1 MKEEQP
7 KQQEQPQLSITKRVT
22 TSLSLRYHTM
32 SMREKMTYAAVGGGL
47 SATVL
52 ELFGAAGPG
61 LGLAALIA
69 FASGFWS
76 EELQQGLVKKLPRP
90 RENRTVRQ
98 SKLAWW
104 LGVETTSQEQ
114 PEQLEIPEQLQEEGE
129 DAAHPAVDTA
139 IIQREVVFHSSGDDE
154 GQGSRDAGS
163 LSDIL
168 SLPTLPGETTQ
179 NSTDETTRESIDAL
193 FQMAAAQEQETGIA
207 RLMPNDIIR
216 NTEPDSYKICIGR
229 SLTKK
234 GNPPVW
240 INFYGQHI
248 KLIGASQYGKS
259 SMAACI
265 LYLITR
271 THRPSN
277 VLIALLD
284 MENKTSKLFVDCQHI
299 AEVNLNGK
307 WVRLHARTKEQV
319 LEQLGYIL
327 TIMEERYKLSEEE
340 VEEEPILLVYLEEFL
355 ALKDYFKRLVDSTS
369 GEAKEEAKKDYSQ
382 LVFRVSEIARRGLK
396 AKVQLL
402 MCAQVDYRDDDFQE
416 ALVNVTGGMSFC
428 VRVSAAQAAGFV
440 RTELLKKNVEDDK
453 TGQAVCETPDCKDL
467 ILAPEYN
474 LKRKLLALAKAQS
487 ARNPQLPRQQ
497 TRMIVPA
504 NTHQL
509 PTTEQMFSGSREQTE
524 ELETP
529 TVTDENQRK
538 LTTLHRRAL
547 EHYQPG
553 LGYRQLGELIGVG
566 KDKAGEIIKDLKK
579 WGFIEAE

>member
-1 MKEEQP
+1 MEERVEHQQPEEQ
-7 KQQEQPQLSITKRVT
+7 QPQPSITRRVT
-22 TSLSLRYHTM
+22 TSLHYHTM
-32 SMREKMTYAAVGGGL
+32 TMGEKMKYAAVGGGL
-47 SATVL
+47 SAGAL
-52 ELFGAAGPG
+52 ELFGAGGPG
-61 LGLAALIA
+61 LGLALLIG

-76 EELQQGLVKKLPRP
+76 EELQHGLVKKLPRP
-90 RENRTVRQ
+90 REPQTVRR

-104 LGVETTSQEQ
+104 LGVETTGQKQ
-114 PEQLEIPEQLQEEGE
+114 PEQLEIAEQPQEEGE
-129 DAAHPAVDTA
+129 AVAPPAVDMA
-139 IIQREVVFHSSGDDE
+139 IMQREVVFRSSDDGE
-154 GQGSRDAGS
+154 SQDPREAS
-163 LSDIL
+163 LSTI
-168 SLPTLPGETTQ
+168 Q
-179 NSTDETTRESIDAL
+179 NSTDGTDTIDAL
-193 FQMAAAQEQETGIA
+193 FHMAAAEKQETGIA

-240 INFYGQHI
+240 INFYGQHL

-284 MENKTSKLFVDCQHI
+284 MEHKTSKLFVDCQHI
-299 AEVNLNGK
+299 AEVNIDGK
-307 WVRLHARTKEQV
+307 WIRLHAKTREQV
-319 LEQLGYIL
+319 LEHLNYIV
-327 TIMEERYKLSEEE
+327 TIMDERYTLSEEE
-340 VEEEPILLVYLEEFL
+340 IEEEPILLVYLEEFL

-369 GEAKEEAKKDYSQ
+369 GEAKEQAKKEYSQ
-382 LVFRVSEIARRGLK
+382 LVFSVSEIARRGLK

-402 MCAQVDYRDDDFQE
+402 LCAQVDYRDDDFQE
-416 ALVNVTGGMSFC
+416 ALINVTGGMSFC

-453 TGQAVCETPDCKDL
+453 KGQAVCETPDCKDL
-467 ILAPEYN
+467 ILAPEYD
-474 LKRKLLALAKAQS
+474 LKRKLLALSKAQR
-487 ARNPQLPRQQ
+487 AQNPRVPRQ
-497 TRMIVPA
+497 RSSLLAPA

-509 PTTEQMFSGSREQTE
+509 QLSELAVYDQEQQEEPAVPTI
-524 ELETP
+524 
-529 TVTDENQRK
+529 TDENQRK

>member
-1 MKEEQP
+1 MDEERSIQP
-7 KQQEQPQLSITKRVT
+7 YEQQQPQPSITRRIT
-22 TSLSLRYHTM
+22 TSLAFRYHTM
-32 SMREKMTYAAVGGGL
+32 TLGEKMKYAAVGGGL

-52 ELFGAAGPG
+52 ELFGAGGPG

-69 FASGFWS
+69 FGSGYWS

-90 RENRTVRQ
+90 RETVSARQ
-98 SKLAWW
+98 SKLSWW
-104 LGVETTSQEQ
+104 LGTEA
-114 PEQLEIPEQLQEEGE
+114 PEEPQTEPLEPSEEANPQEEGE
-129 DAAHPAVDTA
+129 EQSPPTVDT
-139 IIQREVVFHSSGDDE
+139 
-154 GQGSRDAGS
+154 
-163 LSDIL
+163 
-168 SLPTLPGETTQ
+168 
-179 NSTDETTRESIDAL
+179 SIPQDNVDAL
-193 FQMAAAQEQETGIA
+193 FQMATEQEQETGIA

-229 SLTKK
+229 SLTRR

-240 INFYGQHI
+240 INFYGQHL

-299 AEVNLNGK
+299 AEVNMNGK

-319 LEQLGYIL
+319 LEQLGYIV
-327 TIMEERYKLSEEE
+327 TIMDERYKLSEEE
-340 VEEEPILLVYLEEFL
+340 IEEEPILLVYLEEFL
-355 ALKDYFKRLVDSTS
+355 ALKDYFKRLVDATS
-369 GEAKEEAKKDYSQ
+369 GEAKEEAKKEYSQ

-402 MCAQVDYRDDDFQE
+402 LCAQVDYRDDDFQE
-416 ALVNVTGGMSFC
+416 ALINVTGGMSFC
-428 VRVSAAQAAGFV
+428 VRVSAAQAAGFL

-453 TGQAVCETPDCKDL
+453 KGQAVCETPDCKDL
-467 ILAPEYN
+467 ILAPEYD
-474 LKRKLLALAKAQS
+474 LKKKLLALSKAQR
-487 ARNPQLPRQQ
+487 AQNPRPPQQ
-497 TRMIVPA
+497 RTSLLAPA
-504 NTHQL
+504 KTHQL
-509 PTTEQMFSGSREQTE
+509 PLSELAAYGQEQEQEEPE
-524 ELETP
+524 ELTAPVP
-529 TVTDENQRK
+529 TQQPSDENHRK